1 MSTVK
6 FVLVRLY
13 LYIIFVLF
21 FLTGGLAA
29 VIFAPLYKHA
39 FAPNVPLREL
49 PPFII
54 LWAHMYKVLW
64 RSVSD
69 KKYRG
74 MYPSKITDPPK
85 LNTDRALVRVSSS
98 WTGNE
103 GDCDACT
110 NTCCGALGC
119 PLFGKD
125 GRCMGYN
132 SLFFNYFY
140 CGRYPENQAQI
151 DYYNCPKWELRQ

>member
-13 LYIIFVLF
+13 LYLIFVLF

-29 VIFAPLYKHA
+29 VILAPLYKHA
-39 FAPNVPLREL
+39 FAPNVPVREL
-49 PPFII
+49 PPFSV
-54 LWAHMYKVLW
+54 LWIHMYKVLW

-69 KKYRG
+69 KKYRN

-85 LNTDRALVRVSSS
+85 LNTDRKLVRISSS

-110 NTCCGALGC
+110 KTCCGALGC
-119 PLFGKD
+119 PFFGKD
-125 GRCMGYN
+125 GRCMGYD

-151 DYYNCPKWELRQ
+151 DYYNCPKWELRS